1 VVIATSNTRQE
12 FTMPRIYLLIAA
24 IATLTAGG
32 AAAQT
37 PAPNGGFAPMLPPVS
52 SPSAPSGG
60 ITSAP
65 RTATTSGG
73 SGLLTGNGNNPNVM
87 IPGSPVP
94 GTLYNNGNGT
104 SSVIIPGAPSEVIPT
119 PR

>member
-1 VVIATSNTRQE
+1 
-12 FTMPRIYLLIAA
+12 MPRIYFLVAA
-24 IATLTAGG
+24 IATLTTAG

-37 PAPNGGFAPMLPPVS
+37 PAPNGGFAPMLPPVA
-52 SPSAPSGG
+52 SPNAPSGD
-60 ITSAP
+60 ITPAP

-73 SGLLTGNGNNPNVM
+73 SGLVTGNGNNPSVM
-87 IPGSPVP
+87 IPGSAIP

-104 SSVIIPGAPSEVIPT
+104 STVIIPGAPSEVIPT